1 MVDYQYSNIYKNKTV
16 LVTGHTGFK
25 GSWLCAWLEKLG
37 ANVIGYSLEPNT
49 NPNNYELLDIN
60 ITSIIGDILDK
71 DKLNSVFKRYK
82 PQVVFHLAAQP
93 LVRYSYQKPV
103 ETFETNIMGTINIFE
118 ACRNCDSI
126 KAIINIT
133 SDKAYKNNEQ
143 KHGYTEDNPMGGY
156 DPYSA
161 SKGCSELVTS
171 SYRNSFFNDNDILL
185 ASCRAGN
192 VIGGGDWAEDRL
204 ICDIFR
210 AVNENKKVEIRNPN
224 AIRPWQHVLDAL
236 SGYLLVGQKLL
247 EGDKNAATAWN
258 FGPNDKSSISVKEVL
273 VYIKTYWD
281 KADYIIKEDM
291 NSLHETSLLRLD
303 CSKAYSEL
311 RWSAQYDI
319 NQTFEKTVLWYKK
332 FYENQQV
339 ITDEQLNEYI
349 KGD

>member
-1 MVDYQYSNIYKNKTV
+1 MVDYNYSNIYKNKTV

-82 PQVVFHLAAQP
+82 PQIVFHLAAQP

-118 ACRNCDSI
+118 ACKNCDSI

-143 KHGYTEDNPMGGY
+143 KYGYKEDDPMGGY

-273 VYIKTYWD
+273 AYVKIYWN
-281 KADYIIKEDM
+281 KADYIIKEDKIR
-291 NSLHETSLLRLD
+291 LHETSLLRLD
-303 CSKAYSEL
+303 CSKAYIEL
-311 RWSAQYDI
+311 KWNAQYDI
-319 NQTFEKTVLWYKK
+319 NQTFEKTVLWYKE
-332 FYENQQV
+332 FYENKNI
-339 ITDEQLNEYI
+339 ITNKQLDEYI
-349 KGD
+349 KG